1 MRAAILFPCVDAT
14 YVVGDVTHNVT
25 QERGGL
31 DAMPLQE
38 GWSLAGAPAHVI
50 DKAFDE
56 GVSKAEGAAWKPML

>member
-1 MRAAILFPCVDAT
+1 
-14 YVVGDVTHNVT
+14 VGDVTHNVT